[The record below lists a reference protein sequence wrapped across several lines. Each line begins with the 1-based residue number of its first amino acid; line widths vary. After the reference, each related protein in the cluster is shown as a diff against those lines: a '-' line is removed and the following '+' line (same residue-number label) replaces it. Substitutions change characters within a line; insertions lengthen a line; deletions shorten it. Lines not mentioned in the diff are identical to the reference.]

1 MSVWNTQWLLG
12 TLIGADTS
20 KIRQETQRSEVISQP
35 ATIMEVDDEDKEG
48 VEEHVSTS
56 CVLHMQLPCT
66 CTHVTSNKV
75 MCLCHKCACIIMLTE

>member
-56 CVLHMQLPCT
+56 CVLHIYHMQLPST

-75 MCLCHKCACIIMLTE
+75 MCLYKCACII